1 MMYALAQAQATGHL
15 TVDMLRLRALV
26 IFPPFKLST
35 LVFCQ
40 SDRKQTIPGAHSNQ
54 TISTVSRNKPKGG
67 EKCGVIFR
75 TYCDLALFNKSS
87 SIF

>member
-1 MMYALAQAQATGHL
+1 MYALAQAQATGHL
-15 TVDMLRLRALV
+15 TVDMLRLTASV
-26 IFPPFKLST
+26 IFPFKLST
-35 LVFCQ
+35 LVFCH

-54 TISTVSRNKPKGG
+54 TISTVSRNKPEGG
-67 EKCGVIFR
+67 EKCGVILR